1 MEVIIFEDNK
11 SEDLFPLNML
21 RASFDIKC
29 GTGSIKDRI
38 VKILNGKH
46 EISLVCRETISG
58 LMKENNKEKVN
69 QIPKDDTLFLN
80 GRAVFGKDLLKK
92 IIKEKKKDHIYTYKD
107 EFISAYLPRDKAKE
121 FKTFFNEAGSKD
133 LNFKEYFESNKF
145 TEFEIPES
153 GDLFLLKYPWDA
165 IKYFL
170 QGGLSADLEL
180 YFQTNKDL
188 KKANKSDFFK
198 NNKNIR
204 ISPKSKIYPNTVL
217 DASEG
222 KIIIEENCTIEPFCF
237 IKGPVFIGKNTLIK
251 SGTRIYGPCSI
262 GKNSK
267 VAGEI
272 AESIFHSYVNKQ
284 HDGFAG
290 HSYICPFVN
299 LGADTVTSDLKNNY
313 SKIKMKIGE
322 TGTDTGMQFL
332 GSILGDHTKTSINT
346 MLNTGTVSGIFAN
359 IFGGG
364 FPDKEIGSF
373 TWNEGGNKPVRY
385 QLQKAVETAVT
396 VMSRRGINLSKSYE
410 NLITYY
416 SKNSG

>member
-11 SEDLFPLNML
+11 SENLFPLNML

-46 EISLVCRETISG
+46 EVSLLCRETISG
-58 LMKENNKEKVN
+58 LMKEINKEKVN
-69 QIPKDDTLFLN
+69 QLPKDDALFLN
-80 GRAVFGKDLLKK
+80 GRVVFGKDLLNK
-92 IIKEKKKDHIYTYKD
+92 IIKEKKKDHIYSYKD
-107 EFISAYLPRDKAKE
+107 ELISAYLSPDKTKI
-121 FKTFFNEAGSKD
+121 FKNFFDEAGSKN
-133 LNFKEYFESNKF
+133 LNFKDYFCSNKF
-145 TEFEIPES
+145 TESEIPES
-153 GDLFLLKYPWDA
+153 GDISVLKYPWDA

-170 QGGLSADLEL
+170 QGGLSSDLEL
-180 YFQTNKDL
+180 YFQTDKNL
-188 KKANKSDFFK
+188 KKAYKSECFI
-198 NNKNIR
+198 NSKNIL
-204 ISPKSKIYPNTVL
+204 ISPKTKIYPDIVL

-222 KIIIEENCTIEPFCF
+222 KIVIEENCAIEPFCF
-237 IKGPVFIGKNTLIK
+237 IKGPVFIGRNTLVK

-313 SKIKMKIGE
+313 SKIRMKKGE
-322 TGTDTGMQFL
+322 TETDTGMQFL

-346 MLNTGTVSGIFAN
+346 MLNTGTISGIFAN

-385 QLQKAVETAVT
+385 KLEKAVETAVT
-396 VMSRRGINLSKSYE
+396 VMSRRGIKLSKSYE
-410 NLITYY
+410 NLVRYY
-416 SKNSG
+416 SENSG